1 MSCSLAEAGQ
11 GRLVPAD
18 GAIPEIKTL
27 DQVCSEIYTVCQFRE
42 IITESETYMS
52 LRSEGVNL
60 HESLSH
66 LGLTWPV

>member
-42 IITESETYMS
+42 TYMS

-60 HESLSH
+60 HESLSR

>member
-27 DQVCSEIYTVCQFRE
+27 DEVCLDIQCV
-42 IITESETYMS
+42 S
-52 LRSEGVNL
+52 LERS
-60 HESLSH
+60 
-66 LGLTWPV
+66 